1 MNKNGVIEGTRNKN
15 TRVGKNPPR
24 TEMPLKRIFEPFFNK
39 MKAINVFECFLNMF
53 ERSSVKKY
61 KPH

>member
-39 MKAINVFECFLNMF
+39 MKAINVFECF
-53 ERSSVKKY
+53 
-61 KPH
+61 